1 LSSRARGSARSASR
15 RRARAAIIALAAWAA
30 LALFGGCAANRDTSE
45 LFDPSAVGTL
55 VVDAVLIVDQ
65 PMPTLFVRTILA
77 PDVPYD
83 PVAAAVRGAQV
94 VIRQGSAEYV
104 YEEESL
110 GSAQVGSYRPP
121 GGAPLVAPNATYE
134 LDVVVPDGRR
144 VTARTTTPDRF
155 HVADWVLLDENTLA
169 LQRNF
174 RTFEELGDSVYAAP
188 ENQAVYLDGL
198 LEARFAPGPN
208 LKRYHVGILSLDP
221 GSDYVIEGDF
231 LEDEDFEDFDREGSS
246 PALEASDGF
255 VRLPWLA
262 IYFAGRHKIKVY
274 AIDQNWFD
282 LARSSPELIGNS
294 GPNVGGN
301 AGDDFERPIFHVDG
315 GVGLFG
321 AGAVDSIGF
330 TILPRE

>member
-1 LSSRARGSARSASR
+1 MSSS
-15 RRARAAIIALAAWAA
+15 ARAAFAAFAAFAA
-30 LALFGGCAANRDTSE
+30 LAVLGGCAANRDTSE

-77 PDVPYD
+77 PDVPYS
-83 PVAAAVRGAQV
+83 PAAAAVHGAQV
-94 VIRQGSAEYV
+94 VIRQGSTEFV
-104 YEEESL
+104 YEEETL
-110 GSAQVGSYRPP
+110 GSAEVGLYRLSAE
-121 GGAPLVAPNATYE
+121 APLVAPNTTYDLE
-134 LDVVVPDGRR
+134 VVVPDGRR
-144 VTARTTTPDRF
+144 VTASTTTPDRF
-155 HVADWVLLDENTLA
+155 HVSDWVLLDENSLD
-169 LQRNF
+169 LVRNF

-208 LKRYHVGILSLDP
+208 LKRYHVGILSLDLD
-221 GSDYVIEGDF
+221 SDYVIDGDF
-231 LEDEDFEDFDREGSS
+231 LEDDDFEDFDRASSS
-246 PALEASDGF
+246 PALEATDGF

-262 IYFAGRHKIKVY
+262 IYYAGRHKIRVY
-274 AIDQNWFD
+274 AVDQNWFD
-282 LARSSPELIGNS
+282 LARSSPELIGDT

-301 AGDDFERPIFHVDG
+301 AGDDFERPIFHVEG